1 MRPSYRR
8 IKPCRAGGSRP
19 EARPLTSSR
28 WGGILLSGRVRVASP
43 RFLRDEGHILSWHAL
58 LVLGVSLLVMA
69 EMAKFW
75 QLPWPPTGDE
85 ILAQWWVRRELLSGG
100 MLLAGG
106 IGFLVFDIV
115 RVVSGTVEEARE
127 FLWAD
132 LAIIGAFVAIVLH
145 KLRTAKVFVTVRG
158 VWFADR
164 QFHGWERFHP
174 MEIEAGA
181 LRERAFLGL
190 KVTIPAALQPRV
202 RELYRQA
209 LEAQESTASGSSFA
223 AVPRS

>member
-1 MRPSYRR
+1 M
-8 IKPCRAGGSRP
+8 
-19 EARPLTSSR
+19 
-28 WGGILLSGRVRVASP
+28 
-43 RFLRDEGHILSWHAL
+43 SWHAL

-75 QLPWPPTGDE
+75 HLPWPPTGDE
-85 ILAQWWVRRELLSGG
+85 ILHEWWVRRELVSGAL
-100 MLLAGG
+100 LLAAG

-115 RVVSGTVEEARE
+115 RVVLGTVQEARE

-132 LAIIGAFVAIVLH
+132 LAVIGAFAAIVLH
-145 KLRTAKVFVTVRG
+145 KLRTAKVFVTLRG

-174 MEIEAGA
+174 MEIEAGV
-181 LRERAFLGL
+181 LRERATLGL
-190 KVTIPAALQPRV
+190 KVTIPPELKPRV

-209 LEAQESTASGSSFA
+209 IDTSESESAGPSFA
-223 AVPRS
+223 GSPRV

>member
-1 MRPSYRR
+1 M
-8 IKPCRAGGSRP
+8 
-19 EARPLTSSR
+19 
-28 WGGILLSGRVRVASP
+28 
-43 RFLRDEGHILSWHAL
+43 SWHAL

-75 QLPWPPTGDE
+75 QLPWPPMGDE
-85 ILAQWWVRRELLSGG
+85 ILHQWWVRRELVSGG
-100 MLLAGG
+100 ALLAGG
-106 IGFLVFDIV
+106 LGFLVFDIV
-115 RVVSGTVEEARE
+115 RVVLGTVQEARE

-164 QFHGWERFHP
+164 QFHAWERFHP
-174 MEIEAGA
+174 MEIEAGV
-181 LRERAFLGL
+181 LRERAPLGL
-190 KVTIPAALQPRV
+190 KVTIPPALHPRV

-209 LEAQESTASGSSFA
+209 VEEATESAGSGPSFA
-223 AVPRS
+223 AAPRP